1 MIGTM
6 TDEQIKNKIE
16 KYEGAQL
23 LALFM
28 ALYHFHINEHK
39 LKEEVYEMI
48 KAKVLDRLNYAE
60 GSVEHIN
67 QQFVSWAKDHYWGS
81 LEKDRDLII
90 KHIKDNF
97 PTRSA
102 IDNNP
107 IVDYLQEHVRKHEGL
122 PYWALAMGVQGVLE
136 SMGWTPPESDRP
148 STKVASQMLKRRFQ
162 R

>member
-48 KAKVLDRLNYAE
+48 KAKVLDRLTYKGDGN
-60 GSVEHIN
+60 
-67 QQFVSWAKDHYWGS
+67 
-81 LEKDRDLII
+81 
-90 KHIKDNF
+90 
-97 PTRSA
+97 
-102 IDNNP
+102 
-107 IVDYLQEHVRKHEGL
+107 HEGN
-122 PYWALAMGVQGVLE
+122 
-136 SMGWTPPESDRP
+136 
-148 STKVASQMLKRRFQ
+148 
-162 R
+162 

>member
-48 KAKVLDRLNYAE
+48 KAKVINRLICAE
-60 GSVEHIN
+60 YGVDHTN
-67 QQFVSWAKDHYWGS
+67 QRFVSWATNHYWDS
-81 LEKDRDLII
+81 LEKDKDLIV
-90 KHIKDNF
+90 KHIADNF
-97 PTRSA
+97 QVPSV
-102 IDNNP
+102 IDDNP
-107 IVDYLQEHVRKHEGL
+107 IVDYLKQHVKNHEGL
-122 PYWALAMGVQGVLE
+122 PYWALAMGVTGVME
-136 SMGWTPPESDRP
+136 SIGWTPPKSDKP
-148 STKVASQMLKRRFQ
+148 QSEVARRMLKRRF
-162 R
+162 